1 MEELKIKNR
10 IDILSARKGRDNSK
24 IINKLKRKLYK
35 LPTQGDEK

>member
-10 IDILSARKGRDNSK
+10 IDILSSRKGRDNSK

-35 LPTQGDEK
+35 LLAQGDEK

>member
-10 IDILSARKGRDNSK
+10 IDILSTRKGRDNSK

-35 LPTQGDEK
+35 LQTGDKTC